1 MEVSQHAKEHQRV
14 LVIENQD
21 NGAFVQAFQ
30 RALQV
35 ALGFEVRIHS
45 VSEGESLHQILLA
58 LKGKSDSADV
68 LYINAHLVYQECPD
82 PSHCGGLEL
91 FKHIRLT
98 PSLGRVSLLPVILA
112 VLDSPERYIRL
123 RTDNV
128 IILSPGC
135 AICRLPFSLQ
145 QLREMLD
152 SLHPFDSYEEMQTSL
167 RDFVI
172 LTTEERVASQHAY
185 RNRIGLPKFLKEF
198 CGDLMPADH
207 PIRRGYEYMVLTSLW
222 LKKMEFLQKGQSPTQ
237 PSTGEITPH
246 DEELID
252 RCRGK
257 RFIYIDDEHQLGWSW
272 GLYTGLFGSS
282 LDPSIFAR
290 QDEMIETDGLLC
302 ISSFRKAIEYFE
314 KYQSQIES
322 GLTAWANAEEKYRL
336 KNQEYNEAQSRLQ
349 QARNRFNESKHQRE
363 EIRVRLENAVK
374 QLQEKETSFKEILKD
389 FSEYF
394 AVIWSDD
401 LDPDAQD
408 KELQQRIDTLYKAKD
423 EFINACR
430 SQQNTQKRWQ
440 EAEDRFQRAK
450 EELEEAMEIFQEAQ
464 LEYNNAKNEYIRADR
479 SLQDIFLTY
488 SLIFLDLRLEQPSDE
503 HREIGEISGIRLLEQ
518 IKKSD
523 PSIPV
528 IVFTASEKALSYE
541 RAKALGADGYWIKGI
556 SSGSDLRREIKECIE
571 KAEKLRPIWLQIRQ
585 LEVKKTVFCL
595 QYENGQLS
603 LRRINDGERQQILSW
618 LKESFLLLYWKEN
631 VLDEYS
637 VYDRVVLNMG
647 LIQEVRYKGVWDE
660 NWQRL
665 VENWQIPP
673 EDQNLRRLRN
683 QVVHAYQ
690 RDRDR
695 GIVTMTQRRGVGV
708 ASLNEA
714 LEALCYTL
722 KWLLNDLATG
732 IGRR

>member
-1 MEVSQHAKEHQRV
+1 MEVSQHAKECQRV

-35 ALGFEVRIHS
+35 ALGFDVCIHP

-145 QLREMLD
+145 QLRGTIN

-185 RNRIGLPKFLKEF
+185 RNRVGLPKFLEEF

-222 LKKMEFLQKGQSPTQ
+222 LKKMEFLQEGQSPTH

-246 DEELID
+246 DLID
-252 RCRGK
+252 CCRGK

-272 GLYTGLFGSS
+272 GLYTGLFGNS
-282 LDPSIFAR
+282 LAPSIFER

-302 ISSFRKAIEYFE
+302 ISSFRKAREYFE
-314 KYQSQIES
+314 EYQNQIEN
-322 GLTAWANAEEKYRL
+322 GLTAWVDAEEKYRL

-363 EIRVRLENAVK
+363 EIRVKLENDVK

-408 KELQQRIDTLYKAKD
+408 KELQQRIDTLYEAKK
-423 EFINACR
+423 EFINAWR
-430 SQQNTQKRWQ
+430 SQQNAQKRWQ
-440 EAEDRFQRAK
+440 EAENRFQQAE
-450 EELEEAMEIFQEAQ
+450 EELEEAKEIFRKAQ
-464 LEYNNAKNEYIRADR
+464 SEYNNAKNEYNRANR
-479 SLQDIFLTY
+479 SLQEIFLTY

-503 HREIGEISGIRLLEQ
+503 HCEIGEISGIRLLEQ

-673 EDQNLRRLRN
+673 KDQNLRRLRN

-708 ASLNEA
+708 ASPNEA
-714 LEALCYTL
+714 LEALRYTL
-722 KWLLNDLATG
+722 EWLLNDLATG

>member
-35 ALGFEVRIHS
+35 ALGFDVCIHPI
-45 VSEGESLHQILLA
+45 SEGESLHQILLA
-58 LKGKSDSADV
+58 LKDEGESADI

-98 PSLGRVSLLPVILA
+98 PLLGRVSLLPVILA

-145 QLREMLD
+145 QLRETLN

-172 LTTEERVASQHAY
+172 LTTEEKVAAQHAY
-185 RNRIGLPKFLKEF
+185 RNRVGLPKFLKEF
-198 CGDLMPADH
+198 CSDLMPADH

-222 LKKMEFLQKGQSPTQ
+222 LKKMEFLQEGQSPTH

-246 DEELID
+246 DELIN
-252 RCRGK
+252 RYRGK
-257 RFIYIDDEHQLGWSW
+257 RFIYIDDEHRLGWSW
-272 GLYTGLFGSS
+272 GLYIGLFGNS
-282 LDPSIFAR
+282 LDPSIFER

-314 KYQSQIES
+314 KYQSQIEN
-322 GLTAWANAEEKYRL
+322 GLTAWADAEEKYRL

-349 QARNRFNESKHQRE
+349 QARNRFNESKRQKE
-363 EIRVRLENAVK
+363 EIGVKLENDVK
-374 QLQEKETSFKEILKD
+374 QLKEKEKSFREILSN

-394 AVIWSDD
+394 AGIWLDD
-401 LDPDAQD
+401 LNPDARD

-423 EFINACR
+423 EFINAWR

-440 EAEDRFQRAK
+440 EAEDRFQRAE
-450 EELEEAMEIFQEAQ
+450 EELEEAKEIFRKAQ
-464 LEYNNAKNEYIRADR
+464 SEYNNATNEYNRANR
-479 SLQDIFLTY
+479 SLQEIFLTY

-503 HREIGEISGIRLLEQ
+503 HCEIGEISGIRLLEQ

-660 NWQRL
+660 NWQRF
-665 VENWQIPP
+665 VEDWQIPP

-690 RDRDR
+690 RDRG
-695 GIVTMTQRRGVGV
+695 GIVTMTQRRGVGI
-708 ASLNEA
+708 ASPNEA
-714 LEALCYTL
+714 LEALRYTL
-722 KWLLNDLATG
+722 EWLLNDLATG

>member
-1 MEVSQHAKEHQRV
+1 MEVSQHAKERQRV

-30 RALQV
+30 RALRV
-35 ALGFEVRIHS
+35 ALGFDVCIHP

-82 PSHCGGLEL
+82 PYHCGGLEL

-222 LKKMEFLQKGQSPTQ
+222 LKKMEFLQEGQSPTQ

-394 AVIWSDD
+394 AVIWLDD
-401 LDPDAQD
+401 LNPDARD

-423 EFINACR
+423 EFINAWR